1 VAAECRRRDFNL
13 PKENPTMAVKKFL
26 KQVAELFDAETK
38 RCKDKKVCMAEAVS
52 RLQARQAEL
61 EARLAEEQSDKAR
74 DKLGKQLKVVTAKR
88 QKGEK
93 MLQEME
99 V

>member
-1 VAAECRRRDFNL
+1 
-13 PKENPTMAVKKFL
+13 MAVKKFL